1 MRRSS
6 TPLLVVVGSEA
17 GSLWLSTEL
26 HRRART
32 PKKFRI
38 VEGGTHMDFYDVP
51 KYVDQ
56 AIAAAVPFYNEH
68 LAAKPA
74 DEG

>member
-1 MRRSS
+1 M
-6 TPLLVVVGSEA
+6 
-17 GSLWLSTEL
+17 STEL